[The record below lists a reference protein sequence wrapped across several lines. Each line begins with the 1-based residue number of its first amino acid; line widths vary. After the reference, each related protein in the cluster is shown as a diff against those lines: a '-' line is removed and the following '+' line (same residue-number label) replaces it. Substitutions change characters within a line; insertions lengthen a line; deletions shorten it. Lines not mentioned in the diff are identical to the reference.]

1 MKITK
6 RQLRRIIREE
16 KKKILEQHDP
26 LDPFNKF
33 AWREDA
39 VVTAWD
45 AIEVA
50 LDQAMD
56 AGVLE
61 LAAFQQLE
69 GQIKAALDPDDE
81 MRGDWS

>member
-1 MKITK
+1 MKVTK
-6 RQLRRIIREE
+6 RQLKKIIREE
-16 KKKILEQHDP
+16 KLKLNEQDQ
-26 LDPFNKF
+26 F
-33 AWREDA
+33 AWKQDA
-39 VVTAWD
+39 LITAWD

-69 GQIKAALDPDDE
+69 GQIKAALDPGDI
-81 MRGDWS
+81 MQGDWS

>member
-6 RQLRRIIREE
+6 RQLRQIIKEE
-16 KKKILEQHDP
+16 KLKLNEQD
-26 LDPFNKF
+26 KF

-39 VVTAWD
+39 LITAWD

-56 AGVLE
+56 LGVLE

-69 GQIKAALDPDDE
+69 AQIKAALDPGNE

>member
-1 MKITK
+1 MRVSK
-6 RQLRRIIREE
+6 RQLRQIIREE
-16 KKKILEQHDP
+16 KLKLLELHDP
-26 LDPFNKF
+26 LDPHNKF

-39 VVTAWD
+39 LITAWD

-56 AGVLE
+56 LGVLE

-69 GQIKAALDPDDE
+69 AQIKAALDPGNE